1 MSGVLKIL
9 CNYDIS
15 ILNPFS
21 IPKPNIPVWNT
32 SIPASVYVVLV
43 LNNPPGMLK
52 DIWNVVKLF
61 KYYTF
66 LPESLYL
73 AFCKTHVKLWSL

>member
-1 MSGVLKIL
+1 MSEVLKIL

-15 ILNPFS
+15 VLNPFS

-32 SIPASVYVVLV
+32 SIPASLYVVLV

-52 DIWNVVKLF
+52 DL
-61 KYYTF
+61 
-66 LPESLYL
+66 
-73 AFCKTHVKLWSL
+73 